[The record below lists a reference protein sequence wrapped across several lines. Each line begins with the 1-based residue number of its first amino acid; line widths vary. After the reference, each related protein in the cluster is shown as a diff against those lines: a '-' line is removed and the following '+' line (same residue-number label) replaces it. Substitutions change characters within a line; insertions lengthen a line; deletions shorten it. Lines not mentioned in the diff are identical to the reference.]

1 MDPELKIGER
11 RTLKRATFLYK
22 GIFVIQGSTV
32 EIKKIGEKLTVLWH
46 DREGNPHLLKDIEAH
61 ELS

>member
-1 MDPELKIGER
+1 MDTELKTGQQKI
-11 RTLKRATFLYK
+11 LKRPTFLHK

-32 EIKKIGEKLTVLWH
+32 EIKEVGEKITVLWH
-46 DREGNPHLLKDIEAH
+46 DREGNPHLIEGIQAH